1 MFIHFLFAPIN
12 LLFLLNALLFIYLT
26 PFFWRSFFKLRCVAE
41 QLLKLDTSK
50 DLAALS
56 LVLLPL
62 LLIPLPLFYLISLS
76 SLNGDHFYT
85 FYSLSVKLNL
95 LLMLVST
102 ITLLIAKK
110 IDYKSTRP
118 LTNTFLSALL
128 YLIIFYFSFIII
140 IAATMVICLNTFP
153 DGVVWSN
160 SMINYKLL
168 FAVYFAHLLCL
179 SLIILLTAKQRTVL
193 FLLYFLGQSYLNYTW
208 FGHLYYA
215 F

>member
-1 MFIHFLFAPIN
+1 MFIHFLLAPIN
-12 LLFLLNALLFIYLT
+12 LLFLFNAFVFIYLT
-26 PFFWRSFFKLRCVAE
+26 PFFWRSFFKLNCVSE
-41 QLLKLDTSK
+41 LLLKLDTSK

-62 LLIPLPLFYLISLS
+62 LLIPLPIFYLISLS
-76 SLNGDHFYT
+76 SLNGSHFYT

-95 LLMLVST
+95 LFMILAAIILF
-102 ITLLIAKK
+102 IAKK
-110 IDYKSTRP
+110 IDYKSTQP
-118 LTNTFLSALL
+118 LTNTMLSATL

-140 IAATMVICLNTFP
+140 MVATIIICLNAFP
-153 DGVVWSN
+153 DGMVWSN
-160 SMINYKLL
+160 NMINYKLF

-179 SLIILLTAKQRTVL
+179 SLIILLNAKQRTAL